1 MPVPQRDLH
10 AALGERPGLETSL
23 AVHLRAVLE
32 DGTVDPALKALCAVM
47 CAGVNYCQPLLLEH
61 RRRARSLGVTTAKL
75 NALWDF
81 ARSGLYGAAERA
93 ALSCAVA
100 LSREPRALPPA
111 VWSELRAAYDDGQIA
126 EILCTVGALNYLCRV
141 RNAID
146 SEIEPD

>member
-1 MPVPQRDLH
+1 MPQRDLH
-10 AALGERPGLETSL
+10 AALGKRSGLEASL
-23 AVHLRAVLE
+23 TAHVRAVLE
-32 DGTVDPALKALCAVM
+32 DGTVDPAVKALCAVM
-47 CAGVNYCQPLLLEH
+47 CAAVNVCQPLLLEH

-81 ARSGLYGAAERA
+81 ARSELYPAPERA

-111 VWSELRAAYDDGQIA
+111 VWHDLRAAYDDGQIA
-126 EILCTVGALNYLCRV
+126 EILCTVGALSYLCRV

-146 SEIEPD
+146 SEIEP